1 MKQLQLLLHDRRRRQ
16 RGSVLSAVLI
26 IVAFLSILI
35 GALLTELTD
44 SFLVSRDLVSRVN
57 TEATVTSSVELAI
70 HQLQGGPVPAVCAKD
85 ARGPWFVVNLNGHN
99 AAVTQTCQAI
109 VPEDNQRLA
118 GGFFTVDGIHDTV
131 GGNRYLVGDA
141 TGRLAAYP
149 IGQSNA
155 SWSVGLG
162 GALTAPPTTAA
173 DPNGSVDILVPVAK
187 SADGCGGHCVVLY
200 SEGSGAPALR
210 CTFAASNTVGTG
222 AAAEAVP
229 AGFNANF
236 AGYAFFGDAS
246 GTLYVYD
253 GTSNGCPRQV
263 QATIS
268 GRLAGAPLVYPDK
281 TPNNGNTVSDELFV
295 LVTSS
300 SGTSLQHWRYTETK
314 GCSDGGDCDNQQA
327 PTLTQVSS
335 QSLNGTNAV
344 GYDTSAAAPTPG
356 TPLGLAVATASGRLD
371 VARIT
376 VDSRANYGMTSVAS
390 AMLPNGSVAARA
402 PNWCHCPGQDLIG
415 VGSTNGFLY
424 LYTNGLNLAYSYD
437 GQPDGRP
444 AINSTP
450 TADSNGDWYFGASD
464 GSVYDVEI
472 PMTGTQLFK
481 AARFG
486 PGPSASITS
495 SPIATSCPNGP
506 CLYFG
511 SSNAGSWYYRIGSTR
526 VSDLRACVSTAAGS
540 TTCADNPRLWARV
553 LVPGPAGGTQVLV
566 QGWSFY
572 SP

>member
-70 HQLQGGPVPAVCAKD
+70 HQLQGGPVPKVCAKD
-85 ARGPWFVVNLNGHN
+85 TRGPWFLTLNGHP
-99 AAVTQTCQAI
+99 AAVTQTCSAI
-109 VPEDNQRLA
+109 VPDDAKSLA
-118 GGFFTVDGIHDTV
+118 LGFFPVDGIHDVV
-131 GGNRYLVGDA
+131 GGDRYLVGDA

-149 IGQSNA
+149 IGLFTP
-155 SWSVGLG
+155 SWSINLG
-162 GALTAPPTTAA
+162 GALTAPPLTAA
-173 DPNGSVDILVPVAK
+173 GPTGSVQILVPVAR
-187 SADGCGGHCVVLY
+187 SGGCGGHCVAVY
-200 SEGSGAPALR
+200 SESSGTPSFQCYL
-210 CTFAASNTVGTG
+210 AASTTVGTSP
-222 AAAEAVP
+222 AAEVVP
-229 AGFNANF
+229 PGFGPNF
-236 AGYAFFGDAS
+236 AGHTFFGDDS

-253 GTSNGCPRQV
+253 GDETGCPQQV
-263 QATIS
+263 VATLS
-268 GRLAGAPLVYPDK
+268 GRLAGAPLVFPGK
-281 TPNNGNTVSDELFV
+281 KINSSVSDEVFV
-295 LVTSS
+295 VVTGS
-300 SGTSLQHWRYTETK
+300 SGTSLQHWRYNETTVCN
-314 GCSDGGDCDNQQA
+314 GSDCEEQP

-335 QSLNGTNAV
+335 QPLNGTNAV
-344 GYDTSAAAPTPG
+344 GYDTSAAAPTPSA
-356 TPLGLAVATASGRLD
+356 PLGVAVATASGRVD

-376 VDSRANYGMTSVAS
+376 VDSSRNYGMASVAS

-402 PNWCHCPGQDLIG
+402 PYWCHCPGQDLIG

-424 LYTNGLNLAYSYD
+424 LLNTGLNVAYTYD

-450 TADSNGDWYFGASD
+450 TADSNGDWYFGAND
-464 GSVYDVEI
+464 GAVYDVEI
-472 PMTGTQLFK
+472 PMSGTQLFK

-486 PGPSASITS
+486 PSSGSITS
-495 SPIATSCPNGP
+495 SPIAAP
-506 CLYFG
+506 CANDTCIYFG
-511 SSNAGSWYYRIGSTR
+511 SSNAGSWYYRIGTTR
-526 VSDLRACVSTAAGS
+526 VSDLRACVSNAAGS
-540 TTCADNPRLWARV
+540 TTCAGNPRLWARV
-553 LVPGPAGGTQVLV
+553 QVGPAAGGSGTPVSV